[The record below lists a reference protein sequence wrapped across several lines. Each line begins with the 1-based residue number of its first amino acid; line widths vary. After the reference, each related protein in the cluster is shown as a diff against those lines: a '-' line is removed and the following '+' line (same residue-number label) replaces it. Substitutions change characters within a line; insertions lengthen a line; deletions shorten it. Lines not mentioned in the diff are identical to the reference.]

1 VKLLTGQPVSP
12 GVSTGRA
19 ALLLQHPL
27 VLRHAVTEAQVP
39 REIARIEQARELS
52 RSQLS
57 DIRTRVSES
66 AGGEMAQLFEAQVLM
81 LDDRL
86 LVPRARDLVRREHVN
101 AEWALQRAFDEI
113 CDLFLSVGDDYLRER
128 RGDVAD
134 VVGRLRRNLYPGGAR
149 RDVLEDLEPDSV
161 LVADDL
167 LPSQAWQLGRRR
179 VAGLV
184 IEAGS
189 RTHHSAILARALGI
203 PAVAGV
209 ADATSVIA
217 PGDLV
222 LLDGVS
228 GELLIEP
235 PDATVQEAVARD
247 RSARQSAGVMVP
259 RVPEPVRTLDGR
271 PIRIEA
277 NIELPAEVDAA
288 RAAGAEGIGLF
299 RSEFMLGG
307 DAAALYDESRQYAW
321 YRELIER
328 MAPLPVTVR
337 TFDVDESHAALP
349 EGDRRPGVRD
359 ALGLRALRLSLGR
372 PDLFVTQLRA
382 LVRAA
387 RVGPLR
393 ILLPFVTSVDE
404 LRDARRLLARVR
416 EEVRAQDGQDPDIP
430 IGAMIEVPS
439 AALTADLLADEVD
452 FFSIGTNDLVQYSL
466 AVDRTDGRMAHLYE
480 PLHPG
485 ILRLLRLVVRAGRV
499 MGKPVTVCG
508 EMAAEASS
516 LALLVGM
523 GVTTFSITPTA
534 FPAARDLIERLTS
547 SDARQLARAALRLR
561 TGHEVNELVGT
572 FLNEM
577 RVSSGSTPDGE
588 GERRE

>member
-1 VKLLTGQPVSP
+1 VKLLTGIPVSP
-12 GVSTGRA
+12 GVGTGRA

-27 VLRHAVTEAQVP
+27 VLRHAVTEAQLP

-52 RSQLS
+52 RTQLS
-57 DIRTRVSES
+57 DIWTRVTES
-66 AGGEMAQLFEAQVLM
+66 AGGEMAQLFEAQLLM

-86 LVPRARDLVRREHVN
+86 LVPRARDLVRRDRVN

-113 CDLFLSVGDDYLRER
+113 CALFLTVGDDYLRER

-134 VVGRLRRNLYPGGAR
+134 VVGRLRRNLHPGGTR

-179 VAGLV
+179 VAGLI

-209 ADATSVIA
+209 AMATSAIA
-217 PGDLV
+217 PGDLI
-222 LLDGVS
+222 LLDGGT

-247 RSARQSAGVMVP
+247 RSARESAGAAIMTA
-259 RVPEPVRTLDGR
+259 PEPARTADGR
-271 PIRIEA
+271 PIRLEA
-277 NIELPAEVDAA
+277 NIELPAEVDAVL
-288 RAAGAEGIGLF
+288 AAGAEGIGLF

-307 DAAALYDESRQYAW
+307 DAAALRDEERQYAW
-321 YRELIER
+321 YRELVER

-337 TFDVDESHAALP
+337 TFDVDESHSALP
-349 EGDRRPGVRD
+349 DGERRLAGGRD
-359 ALGLRALRLSLGR
+359 ALGMRALRLSLAN
-372 PDLFVTQLRA
+372 PDLFAIQLRA

-387 RVGPLR
+387 RIGPLR

-404 LRDARRLLARVR
+404 LREARHLLDHVR
-416 EEVRAQDGQDPDIP
+416 EEVRAVDGYDPDIP
-430 IGAMIEVPS
+430 VGAMIEVPS
-439 AALTADLLADEVD
+439 AALTADLLAEEAD
-452 FFSIGTNDLVQYSL
+452 FFSVGTNDLVQYSL

-480 PLHPG
+480 PLHPAM
-485 ILRLLRLVVRAGRV
+485 LRLLRFVVRAGHRRR
-499 MGKPVTVCG
+499 KPVTVCG

-523 GVTTFSITPTA
+523 GVTSFSITPTA
-534 FPAARDLIERLTS
+534 FPAARRELARLTCA
-547 SDARQLARAALRLR
+547 DTRRLAQEALRLR
-561 TGHEVNELVGT
+561 TGQEVAELVNT
-572 FLNEM
+572 FLNDQL
-577 RVSSGSTPDGE
+577 VGPGPGPGGE
-588 GERRE
+588 GERR